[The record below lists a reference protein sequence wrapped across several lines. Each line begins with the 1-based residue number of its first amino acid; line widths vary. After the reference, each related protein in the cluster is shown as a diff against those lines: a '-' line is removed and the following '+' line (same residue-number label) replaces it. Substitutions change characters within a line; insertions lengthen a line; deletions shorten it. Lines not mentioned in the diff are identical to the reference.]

1 MTFQNKRLIE
11 GEFVEG
17 TTGMFRHATSVF
29 DEHNPADQEVGISE
43 ARSLS
48 DFRAAMP
55 LMRAGCLESDTLQMR
70 IDIGKMAS
78 TLSNGG
84 SGPETGCLLQARSGS
99 EILGCLVVWVISAE
113 QVEFKSLYVLPS
125 YRNRGIELK
134 LLREALKVSQSWGL
148 SVAD

>member
-17 TTGMFRHATSVF
+17 TTSMFRQATSIF
-29 DEHNPADQEVGISE
+29 DEHNPADQEIVISE

-55 LMRAGCLESDTLQMR
+55 LMRAGCLESETLKMR
-70 IDIGKMAS
+70 IGIGKMAS

-84 SGPETGCLLQARSGS
+84 SGPDTGCLLQARSGS
-99 EILGCLVVWVISAE
+99 ELLGCLVVWVVGTE
-113 QVEFKSLYVLPS
+113 QVDFKSLYVLPS

-134 LLREALKVSQSWGL
+134 LLREALNVSQGWGS
-148 SVAD
+148 SVVD